1 MQIADTKDADCPGVL
16 GSATW
21 HLLSH
26 LRDPLHR
33 GTYLLSANLTVTT
46 VCGVLFWLVA
56 SRALDPAEI
65 GVATAFI
72 APTNLLVV
80 VLLLGANH
88 GVLRFASDIE
98 QDPRLLFSVLWL
110 AAMASAVGGAA
121 GALLLAATG
130 LVPTVG
136 SSLLAMCSLYA
147 VLVASG
153 TIWTVCE
160 AAFVALRA
168 PDKMLARNLGV
179 GVARVA
185 LVVPFVGLGVWG
197 LVAAFTAGMA
207 LAAGWSVYLLARLV
221 GARRAQVAALRH
233 GRVREVLGFSLPNHG
248 ANLVASVPLMALPLI
263 ALNALGSEASG
274 SFYVA
279 WMIAAALR
287 SVLTAASATLL
298 AEGARDHSRVGARM
312 GRSLLFLSAAVGAV
326 ALPMVIAPQVFLFP
340 FGEHYVEANGLAL
353 PLFALSMLPGVLS
366 TALIARERVRD
377 KVGSVLFVSA
387 LNGVMSVALAYA
399 GARLGG
405 YEGFATGYLLAQVVV
420 GLAGLIWLV
429 AGRAPTVLAGEHSCS
444 DVV

>member
-1 MQIADTKDADCPGVL
+1 MQIADTKDANRAGLL
-16 GSATW
+16 GNATR
-21 HLLSH
+21 HLLRH

-33 GTYLLSANLTVTT
+33 STYLLSANLSVTT

-65 GVATAFI
+65 GIATAFI
-72 APTNLLVV
+72 APTNFLVV
-80 VLLLGANH
+80 GLLLGANH
-88 GVLRFASDIE
+88 GVLRFARDIE
-98 QDPRLLFSVLWL
+98 QDARLLFSVLWL
-110 AAMASAVGGAA
+110 GAIASATGGAV
-121 GALLLAATG
+121 GAVLLAASG
-130 LVPTVG
+130 LVPTA
-136 SSLLAMCSLYA
+136 SDSLLAMCSLYA

-160 AAFVALRA
+160 AAFIALRA
-168 PDKMLARNLGV
+168 PGKMLARSLGV
-179 GVARVA
+179 GAARVA

-207 LAAGWSVYLLARLV
+207 LAAGWSVYLLARHV
-221 GARRAQVAALRH
+221 GARRAQIAALRH

-263 ALNALGSEASG
+263 VLNVLGSEASG

-298 AEGARDHSRVGARM
+298 AEGARDHSRVGAGM
-312 GRSLLFLSAAVGAV
+312 GRSLLFLSVAVGAV
-326 ALPMVIAPQVFLFP
+326 ALPMVIAPQLFLFP
-340 FGEHYVEANGLAL
+340 FGEHYNKANGLAL

-366 TALIARERVRD
+366 TALIARERVRN
-377 KVGSVLFVSA
+377 KVGSVIFMSA
-387 LNGVMSVALAYA
+387 LNGVISVALPYA

-405 YEGFATGYLLAQVVV
+405 YEGLATGYLLAQVVV
-420 GLAGLIWLV
+420 GLAGLVWLV
-429 AGRAPTVLAGEHSCS
+429 AGRAPAVSLGKHSSSGVL
-444 DVV
+444 